1 MKRLLAAFLSAV
13 FLLVCAGC
21 GSVFVSARWNGG
33 ITQSTSGLVVFVDFT
48 NVSNNGTFA
57 SVTWVTLQKNG
68 TSNIIPFCGD
78 QRSQF
83 PVNQFVNASFTPGQP
98 CDEIVNVAISPH

>member
-1 MKRLLAAFLSAV
+1 MKRLLAAFLSTV
-13 FLLVCAGC
+13 PLLVCAGC

-33 ITQSTSGLVVFVDFT
+33 ITQNTSGLVVFVDFN
-48 NVSNNGTFA
+48 NVSDNGTFA
-57 SVTWVTLQKNG
+57 FVTWVTLQKNG

-83 PVNQFVNASFTPGQP
+83 PVNRFVNTSFTPGQT
-98 CDEIVNVAISPH
+98 CNQIVNVATGPH